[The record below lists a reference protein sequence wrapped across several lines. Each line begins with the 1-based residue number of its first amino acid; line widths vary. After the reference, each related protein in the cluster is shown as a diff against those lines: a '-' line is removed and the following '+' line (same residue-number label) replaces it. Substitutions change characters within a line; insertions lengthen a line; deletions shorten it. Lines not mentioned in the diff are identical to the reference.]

1 MAEDEPVLTVAEARV
16 RAAAL
21 IKNAELLEQAQA

>member
-1 MAEDEPVLTVAEARV
+1 MFAASTCRV

-21 IKNAELLEQAQA
+21 IKNLYDSYGGKADYLL

>member
-1 MAEDEPVLTVAEARV
+1 MFAALTCRV

-21 IKNAELLEQAQA
+21 IKNLYDSYGGAEASQVE

>member
-1 MAEDEPVLTVAEARV
+1 MFTASTCRV

-21 IKNAELLEQAQA
+21 IKNLYDSYGGLVLTQT